1 MTIIRRMALA
11 GSWYP
16 YSGEACS
23 KKMNNFLKDSKFGP
37 GEEFLSP
44 KLSERTMIGGVS
56 PHAGMDYS
64 GPCAIH
70 TYLNLFKEKFPDV
83 VIVLGFDHR
92 QLVKDSLLKEGEWE
106 TPLGNLII
114 DNDLAEEILKKSNVL
129 VADNSAFI
137 GRDENSIELQMPF
150 IKFFAGKNDVR
161 IIPVKISSH
170 DYKTIDAISE
180 NIAQVIKSSNKDI
193 IVIASSDLY
202 HEDVYDEED
211 LQKFKEKDE
220 KVIKDFE
227 NLKPENIINLGRRAS
242 VCGQHTISTLLQISI
257 KLGSK
262 KGKMMKHYTST
273 EIVGKFGYC
282 VGYFSGI
289 IYK

>member
-23 KKMNNFLKDSKFGP
+23 KKMNNFLKDNKFGP

-70 TYLNLFKEKFPDV
+70 TYLNLFKEKIPDV

-202 HEDVYDEED
+202 HEDVYNEEE